1 MEIQK
6 IRTTLTRQMLDNIY
20 LTNSP
25 RMAVQSTPEGAPLA
39 NLDDL
44 LTVRPGGVVRHWG
57 STPPTPLVVPFMGA
71 SGIQAL
77 EYMDTV
83 LESRTGVTKYNQ
95 GLDANSL
102 NKTATGISAIMSA
115 SQQRLELIAR
125 IFAETGVK
133 QIFKLIQHC
142 LMTYQNKSMIIR
154 LTDEYVE
161 VDPRE
166 WSAGYDMV
174 INVGLGTGDKDQ
186 QLMHLM
192 KMAEAQFQF
201 IQMGAPIVTMEN
213 IYNTQAKIA
222 ENAGFKSIEQ
232 FWSDPKKAPQQQQQ
246 PDPAQQAAQQ
256 QAQAE
261 QGKMQLEQAKMQQSA
276 QASQQQAQ
284 MQSQIEQAKLQASQ
298 QTEQMKAQA
307 AQQIEAARL
316 QAAQETERIR
326 LSSEQAMEAMRLD
339 FERWKVERE
348 SETKIMVAQI
358 GAHTTMGKAEID
370 AQTKRDTSIPRAE

>member
-1 MEIQK
+1 
-6 IRTTLTRQMLDNIY
+6 
-20 LTNSP
+20 
-25 RMAVQSTPEGAPLA
+25 
-39 NLDDL
+39 
-44 LTVRPGGVVRHWG
+44 
-57 STPPTPLVVPFMGA
+57 MGA

-201 IQMGAPIVTMEN
+201 LQMGAPIVTMEN

-232 FWSDPKKAPQQQQQ
+232 FWSDPKKAPPQQQQ
-246 PDPAQQAAQQ
+246 PDPAQQAAQA

-261 QGKMQLEQAKMQQSA
+261 QGKMQFEQQKAQAEFQQKA
-276 QASQQQAQ
+276 QASQQQIQ
-284 MQSQIEQAKLQASQ
+284 LEDAKMQASQ
-298 QTEQMKAQA
+298 QTEQMK
-307 AQQIEAARL
+307 L
-316 QAAQETERIR
+316 QAMQELEAFKAKLAQETELKKAAMQAAASIEVARINADQADR
-326 LSSEQAMEAMRLD
+326 AAGMQAQVDSQNAANEAQTQAMDAEAKAAEKSDAAMAGQETSEIMREILGAHGELLKVLSSPKRIVRGPDGRATG
-339 FERWKVERE
+339 VEH
-348 SETKIMVAQI
+348 SA
-358 GAHTTMGKAEID
+358 
-370 AQTKRDTSIPRAE
+370 